1 MKDFEQCIKESW
13 KRKRGFEFALKKFL
27 AGTALVGAAVLLI
40 GFYEGD
46 QELVEEIYTVQEG
59 DTLWGIAGEYLKKNT
74 GGRRYIL
81 EFEQGIISE
90 NPELQNGK
98 AGHIRPG
105 QKLKI
110 TYWVKKGD
118 VD

>member
-1 MKDFEQCIKESW
+1 M
-13 KRKRGFEFALKKFL
+13 
-27 AGTALVGAAVLLI
+27 LLI

-81 EFEQGIISE
+81 EFEQGIIS
-90 NPELQNGK
+90 
-98 AGHIRPG
+98 
-105 QKLKI
+105 
-110 TYWVKKGD
+110 
-118 VD
+118 

>member
-1 MKDFEQCIKESW
+1 M
-13 KRKRGFEFALKKFL
+13 
-27 AGTALVGAAVLLI
+27 LLT

-59 DTLWGIAGEYLKKNT
+59 DTLRGITGEYLKKNT